1 MDPEAFLDLANQVTK
16 LKMFPYFDIAHSVLC
31 ALAVREDLG
40 PGAQAFSRKHP
51 MSCWLSTMLVIF
63 AGGMLCNGLLGEPIL
78 APLKNTPQLIVATVV
93 WYIIFY
99 TPFDIGYKVAKFL
112 PVKVV
117 FSAMKEVYR
126 CKKVYDGV
134 THAAKI
140 YPNAYVIMILIGT
153 LKGNGAGF
161 TKILER
167 LIRGVW
173 TPTAMEFM
181 QPSFYTK
188 SCLAASIIFVLDKKT
203 DLISAPHALVYFGI
217 VIFFVYFKL
226 SSILLGI
233 HDPFIPFENLF
244 CALFLG
250 GIWDSLAKILGRGQ
264 AKEGDKGEA
273 KKTN

>member
-1 MDPEAFLDLANQVTK
+1 MDPEAFLDMANQFIK
-16 LKMFPYFDIAHSVLC
+16 LKMYPYFDIAHSVLC
-31 ALAVREDLG
+31 ALHVREDLG

-51 MSCWLSTMLVIF
+51 LSCWLSTMLVTF
-63 AGGMLCNGLLGEPIL
+63 ASGMVCNALLGEPVL
-78 APLKNTPQLIVATVV
+78 APLKNTPQVLVATVV
-93 WYIIFY
+93 WYVIFY

-112 PVKVV
+112 PVKIVC
-117 FSAMKEVYR
+117 ATLKEIYR

-134 THAAKI
+134 THAGKL
-140 YPNAYVIMILIGT
+140 YPDAYLIMVIIGT

-161 TKILER
+161 TKLFER

-173 TPTAMEFM
+173 TPTAMELM
-181 QPSFYTK
+181 QPSFPTK
-188 SCLAASIIFVLDKKT
+188 ASMVASIIFVLDKKT

-233 HDPFIPFENLF
+233 HDPFVPFENLF

-250 GIWDSLAKILGRGQ
+250 GIWDSLAKFLGRGQ
-264 AKEGDKGEA
+264 AKDEKADA
-273 KKTN
+273 KKKD

>member
-1 MDPEAFLDLANQVTK
+1 MDPEAFLDMANQVIK
-16 LKMFPYFDIAHSVLC
+16 LKMFPYFDIAHCVLC
-31 ALAVREDLG
+31 ALHVREDLG

-51 MSCWLSTMLVIF
+51 LSCWLSTMLVVF
-63 AGGMLCNGLLGEPIL
+63 ASGMLCNGLLGEPIL
-78 APLKNTPQLIVATVV
+78 APLKNTPQVVVATIV
-93 WYIIFY
+93 WYVIFY
-99 TPFDIGYKVAKFL
+99 TPFDIGYKIAKFL
-112 PVKVV
+112 PVKIIC
-117 FSAMKEVYR
+117 ATMKEIYR

-134 THAAKI
+134 THAGKL
-140 YPNAYVIMILIGT
+140 YPNAYLIMVLIGT

-161 TKILER
+161 TKLFER

-181 QPSFYTK
+181 QASFPTK
-188 SCLAASIIFVLDKKT
+188 ASMVASIIFVLDKKT

-233 HDPFIPFENLF
+233 HDPFVPFENLF

-250 GIWDSLAKILGRGQ
+250 GIWDSLARLLGRGQ
-264 AKEGDKGEA
+264 AKDEKADA
-273 KKTN
+273 KKKD

>member
-1 MDPEAFLDLANQVTK
+1 MDPEAFLDLANQVIK
-16 LKMFPYFDIAHSVLC
+16 LKMYPYFDIAHSLLC

-40 PGAQAFSRKHP
+40 SGAQAFSRKHP
-51 MSCWLSTMLVIF
+51 LSCWLSTMLVIF
-63 AGGMLCNGLLGEPIL
+63 AGGMVVNGLLGEPML
-78 APLKNTPQLIVATVV
+78 APLKNTPQLIIGTVT
-93 WYIIFY
+93 WYLVFY
-99 TPFDIGYKVAKFL
+99 TPFDVGYKVAKFL

-117 FSAMKEVYR
+117 ASAMKEIYR
-126 CKKVYDGV
+126 AKKVYDGV
-134 THAAKI
+134 SHAAKL
-140 YPNAYVIMILIGT
+140 YPNAYVIMIIVGT

-161 TKILER
+161 TKLVER
-167 LIRGVW
+167 LIRGAW
-173 TPTAMEFM
+173 TPTAMETM

-188 SCLAASIIFVLDKKT
+188 ASLVASIIFVLDKKT

-233 HDPFIPFENLF
+233 HDPFVPFENLF

-250 GIWDSLAKILGRGQ
+250 GIWDSLAKLLGKGQ
-264 AKEGDKGEA
+264 PKEETKDA